1 MIFFGTPSS
10 TSIKNRDL
18 NTLIVSVFD
27 LALCFTELQ
36 KQAATVKSAV
46 AAQAAAVSGSLP
58 GPSSVGGIAPA
69 INFQLAAGIGVDD
82 LRKQCLLR
90 ISFVKGWGP
99 DYVRPDIKSTPCWV
113 EVTMCRAL
121 QLLDD
126 VLVGLPGPDPRTANA
141 AVLESWKSN

>member
-1 MIFFGTPSS
+1 M
-10 TSIKNRDL
+10 
-18 NTLIVSVFD
+18 
-27 LALCFTELQ
+27 
-36 KQAATVKSAV
+36 KSAV
-46 AAQAAAVSGSLP
+46 AAQAAAVSGNLP
-58 GPSSVGGIAPA
+58 GPSAVGGIAPA
-69 INFQLAAGIGVDD
+69 INFQIAAGIGVDD

-126 VLVGLPGPDPRTANA
+126 VLVGLPGPNPRIAN
-141 AVLESWKSN
+141 VES